1 MFGWLKRKLGLHN
14 NKLISTRV
22 PRPLFLD
29 KKSWEELNEA
39 FERLTIISGLT
50 DKSSIK
56 NKVDAQLQ
64 AFVGWTYVA
73 VNTIQRRFSSIPMKV
88 YQYKKKSNGKVM
100 VEEVLNHPIMELLNK
115 PSKSLTGRLLL
126 SWTQINLD
134 LVGAAFWLIQKN
146 VGGLPKNII
155 PVSYSDLLQ
164 INFADKEHTQ
174 IESYTFEFE
183 YGKNGGKKVKEEVTY
198 SEEDIIYFR
207 TPHPENPYLPYSPAK
222 AIADTIDVDNY
233 LREYQRKFFV
243 NDARADFAL
252 ITSEPISK
260 EEAKEVLSIWKEK
273 HQGMNNAFEPAL
285 LSGGIDIKKLS
296 VDNKDFQF
304 NLLAEWVKDCIL
316 AAYGVPEGKVGLV
329 KNVNKSSSLA
339 IDTTFNSESIK
350 PRLDSFDSFL
360 NHKLLP
366 MYKNTKNLFIKH
378 DNPIPRDMEFESR
391 DRKMRVLTGISTINE
406 IREEMG
412 KPPVKWGDEP
422 FLMKGG
428 ISDGPGSGNTER
440 NNESTPT

>member
-1 MFGWLKRKLGLHN
+1 MFNWLKRKFSRQQPG
-14 NKLISTRV
+14 I
-22 PRPLFLD
+22 PRPFFLS

-39 FERLTIISGLT
+39 FARLTVVAGVT
-50 DKSSIK
+50 DESQIK
-56 NKVDAQLQ
+56 QHVDAQLQ

-73 VNTIQRRFSSIPMKV
+73 VNTIQRRFASIPMRV
-88 YQYKKKSNGKVM
+88 YEYKKKADGKIIT
-100 VEEVLNHPIMELLNK
+100 EEVRNHPVIELLNHPSESM
-115 PSKSLTGRLLL
+115 TGRLLL
-126 SWTQINLD
+126 AWTQINID
-134 LVGAAFWLIQKN
+134 LVGAAFWLIKRN
-146 VGGLPKNII
+146 VGGIPKSIVPI
-155 PVSYSDLLQ
+155 SYKDLLR
-164 INFADKEHTQ
+164 INFADEEQTI
-174 IESYTFEFE
+174 IESFTFEFE
-183 YGKNGGKKVKEEVTY
+183 YGQNGGKKRKEEVTY
-198 SEEDIIYFR
+198 PEEDMIYFR

-222 AIADTIDVDNY
+222 AIADTIDIDRY

-252 ITSEPISK
+252 ITTEPISR
-260 EEAKEVLSIWKEK
+260 EEAREILDLWREK
-273 HQGMNNAFEPAL
+273 HRGLKKAYEPAI
-285 LSGGIDIKKLS
+285 LSGGLDIKKLS

-350 PRLDSFDSFL
+350 PRLDAFDSFL

-366 MYKNTKNLFIKH
+366 MYKNTQNMFIKH

-412 KPPVKWGDEP
+412 KPPVPWGDRPWNLKEE
-422 FLMKGG
+422 
-428 ISDGPGSGNTER
+428 IADGPGSGNTER
-440 NNESTPT
+440 NNPSAPA